1 MLSTMLIS
9 VEDFVLILKQNLS
22 HNSFPCGFD
31 NMHFVF
37 VKLRDSFF
45 SFMHLITFFCTVSIS
60 QFSLEMLSHGKV
72 TQVSS
77 AKSLVIKLVAEE
89 RLLT

>member
-22 HNSFPCGFD
+22 HNSFPCFD

-45 SFMHLITFFCTVSIS
+45 SFMHLITFFCTISIS
-60 QFSLEMLSHGKV
+60 QLSLEMLSHGKV

-89 RLLT
+89 RSLT